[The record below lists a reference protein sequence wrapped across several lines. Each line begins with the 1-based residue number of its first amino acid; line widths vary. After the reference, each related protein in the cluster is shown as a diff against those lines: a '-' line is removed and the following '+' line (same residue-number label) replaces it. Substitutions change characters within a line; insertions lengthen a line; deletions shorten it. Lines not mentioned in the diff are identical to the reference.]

1 VYPDHLGAPRAV
13 ADTYGIVVWRWDSD
27 PFGATPPDEDPNRNG
42 SKFTFNL
49 RFPGQYFDQETGLFH
64 NGFRDYDPQT
74 GRYIQ
79 ADPIGLNGGLNPYL
93 YAEGN
98 PLTFIDPTAL
108 VL

>member
-1 VYPDHLGAPRAV
+1 
-13 ADTYGIVVWRWDSD
+13 VVWRWESD
-27 PFGATPPDEDPNRNG
+27 PFGATPPDEDADRNG

-79 ADPIGLNGGLNPYL
+79 ADPIGLAGGLNPYL

-98 PLTFIDPTAL
+98 PPKN
-108 VL
+108 